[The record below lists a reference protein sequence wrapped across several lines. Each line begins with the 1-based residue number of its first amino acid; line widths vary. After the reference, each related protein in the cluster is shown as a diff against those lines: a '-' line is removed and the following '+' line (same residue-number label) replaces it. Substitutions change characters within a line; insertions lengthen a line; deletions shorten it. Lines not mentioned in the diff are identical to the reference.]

1 MGKTNSK
8 HSEVTDTGVVNSNF
22 IVEEQSAA
30 IPTDIRVLFYF
41 IAAAIGALVLLKLH
55 QIYRKGLK
63 KNLSRSMVLRTQVG
77 DV

>member
-22 IVEEQSAA
+22 IVEENEVQVPLDIKILAYVAVGA
-30 IPTDIRVLFYF
+30 IITIL
-41 IAAAIGALVLLKLH
+41 GLKL
-55 QIYRKGLK
+55 RKALR
-63 KNLSRSMVLRTQVG
+63 RSMKRNLTRSMMLRSQAA

>member
-22 IVEEQSAA
+22 IVEEDS
-30 IPTDIRVLFYF
+30 IKVPSDIRVLLYIITF
-41 IAAAIGALVLLKLH
+41 GLLLLLVLKI
-55 QIYRKGLK
+55 QKAYRRGIK
-63 KNLSRSMVLRTQVG
+63 KNLSRSMVLRSQAG